1 MWWLILCVTLNDHRV
16 SRLNIFLGVSVRVF
30 HDEISIWISGLNRLL
45 SPVGVSIIQSN
56 EDLNRKKDGRKWNL
70 FLHFPPP
77 PWLFFLTV
85 CGGTSH
91 PIFPYPQLRFIPS
104 GLLVLRYLDLDR
116 ITPPALLC
124 WVSSLQIADC
134 GTSQPP

>member
-30 HDEISIWISGLNRLL
+30 HDEISIWISWLNRLL
-45 SPVGVSIIQSN
+45 SLVGVSIIQSN

-70 FLHFPPP
+70 FLPPHP
-77 PWLFFLTV
+77 GFFSYWLQW
-85 CGGTSH
+85 TSH

-124 WVSSLQIADC
+124 WVSSFQIADC
-134 GTSQPP
+134 ATSQPP